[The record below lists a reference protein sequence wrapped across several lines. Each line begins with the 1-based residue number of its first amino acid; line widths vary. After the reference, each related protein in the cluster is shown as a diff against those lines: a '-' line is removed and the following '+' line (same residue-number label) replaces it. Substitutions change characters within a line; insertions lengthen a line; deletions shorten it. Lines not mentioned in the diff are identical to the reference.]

1 MFLNLFPKKSS
12 NTLSSIQPLTVD
24 ELLQLLASRTFQK
37 AQQKLGEKIQI
48 VGQPDH
54 QGNTGKLLK
63 YVENLY
69 QLLSQTLGPE
79 IARSTFEAELETFK
93 KEYGLTDNYFQL
105 LKILPIPVMHS
116 EKLAVLSRVQLEE
129 ELKLKINQLEDIKS
143 SLEDKV
149 LQRTQVIIAERNK
162 LSVTLASISD
172 AVIALDLDRKIIL
185 FNKAAESLTDYRQE
199 DLLGQPIDRFI
210 KLYDNKNELG
220 PLIYSPMENN
230 QFEGVVFSRNN
241 LKMIGG
247 NNKQAYINLISARIK
262 EGSLTNIGCILTLH
276 DVTRERQ
283 LEEMKLDFVSM
294 AVHELRT
301 PLTSLKGYLHIFL
314 RNYRQSLSE
323 AQVTILT
330 RVNIA
335 TQRLVTLVEN
345 LLNVS
350 RIERGAITLNP
361 QSFDW
366 VKNIEDLVAEVIDQA
381 REKKIKLIFLKPK
394 GSFIQAHVDK
404 LRINEVLMNLLSNAI
419 NYTPTG
425 GRIMVWT
432 EIVGD
437 EVLTHIQDTGAGIP
451 KEALPH
457 LFTKFFRISGELEQ
471 GSKGTGLGLYIAK
484 SIVSLHKGRIWAES
498 QPGKGSTFT
507 FSFPHSKFAHGKSL
521 ANLSLKMDPNTL
533 VLD

>member
-1 MFLNLFPKKSS
+1 MFLENLFPKKSS
-12 NTLSSIQPLTVD
+12 NTPPSTQPLTV
-24 ELLQLLASRTFQK
+24 ESLLQLLAARTYQK
-37 AQQKLGEKIQI
+37 AQEKLGERIQI
-48 VGQPDH
+48 AGQPDH
-54 QGNTGKLLK
+54 QGNTVELLK

-69 QLLSQTLGPE
+69 HLLSQTLGPE
-79 IARSTFEAELETFK
+79 VARNTFEAELETFK

-105 LKILPIPVMHS
+105 LKILPIPIMQS
-116 EKLAVLSRVQLEE
+116 ERLAVLSRVQLEE
-129 ELKLKINQLEDIKS
+129 ELKSKIKELEDIKS
-143 SLEDKV
+143 SLEETVK
-149 LQRTQVIIAERNK
+149 QRTQVIIAERNK
-162 LSVTLASISD
+162 LSVTLSSISD
-172 AVIALDLDRKIIL
+172 AVIAVDLDRNIIL
-185 FNKAAESLTDYRQE
+185 FNKAAENLTDYRQQ

-210 KLYDNKNELG
+210 KFYDNQNELG
-220 PLIYSPMENN
+220 PLTYCPIDNS
-230 QFEGVVFSRNN
+230 QFEGVVFSKNN

-247 NNKQAYINLISARIK
+247 NDKQAYINLISARIK
-262 EGSLTNIGCILTLH
+262 EGTVTNIGCILTLH
-276 DVTRERQ
+276 DVSKERQ

-314 RNYRQSLSE
+314 RNYRATLSE

-350 RIERGAITLNP
+350 RIERGAITLSP
-361 QSFDW
+361 VSFDW

-381 REKKIKLIFLKPK
+381 REKKIKLIFLKPT
-394 GSFIQAHVDK
+394 GSSIQAYVDK

-419 NYTPTG
+419 NYTPMG
-425 GRIMVWT
+425 GRVVVWT

-437 EVLTHIQDTGAGIP
+437 EVLTHVQDTGEGIP

-457 LFTKFFRISGELEQ
+457 LFTKFFRISGKLEQ

-498 QPGKGSTFT
+498 QPGKGSTFS
-507 FSFPHSKFAHGKSL
+507 FSFPVYHG
-521 ANLSLKMDPNTL
+521 
-533 VLD
+533 